1 MKEEKALCES
11 VLTELLEYKKDY
23 EELEELLRKLWRFKR
38 ETKDPVELARLEKEI
53 EIVMIKFKGLK

>member
-1 MKEEKALCES
+1 M
-11 VLTELLEYKKDY
+11 TELLEFKKDY